1 MSLAWLSATL
11 PPSTKYPLENPM
23 KTFTRSVV
31 STLALGSLV
40 GLVGIANADVAATTQ
55 QPAFAAKANKD
66 NPFTL
71 SVSNGK
77 AAVGKSGTI
86 SVRITAGE
94 GHKPNAEYP
103 NKIKKLS
110 TDDGATLGS
119 TSVRGS
125 VSGKSIVF
133 SIPVTPN
140 KAGKHTVKGQVRFSV
155 CNDQQCYIKKVPLNA
170 TITGT

>member
-1 MSLAWLSATL
+1 MTTFPRSIANTL
-11 PPSTKYPLENPM
+11 
-23 KTFTRSVV
+23 
-31 STLALGSLV
+31 TLGALV
-40 GLVGIANADVAATTQ
+40 GLVGVAHAGTISQADSTSQ
-55 QPAFAAKANKD
+55 KPFAAKADAD
-66 NPFTL
+66 NPFTV

-94 GHKPNAEYP
+94 GHKPNEAYP

-110 TDDGATLGS
+110 VGDGATLGS
-119 TSVRGS
+119 TVVRGA

-140 KAGKHTVKGQVRFSV
+140 KAGSHSVTGQVRFSV
-155 CNDQQCYIKKVPLNA
+155 CNDKQCYIKKVPLNA